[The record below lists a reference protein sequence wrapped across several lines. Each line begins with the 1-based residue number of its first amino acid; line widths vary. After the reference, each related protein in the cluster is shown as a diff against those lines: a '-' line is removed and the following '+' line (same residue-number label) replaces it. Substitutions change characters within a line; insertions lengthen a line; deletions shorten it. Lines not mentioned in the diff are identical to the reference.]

1 MSTAPGLPYRLLGKL
16 WKALGLSLRNK
27 DDPDWTIK
35 DAVTKSIQDG
45 ALKKKCR
52 RLKEAALSWGGLKSW
67 AAQAYLLAQEG
78 CRSESEF

>member
-16 WKALGLSLRNK
+16 WKTLGLSLRNK

-45 ALKKKCR
+45 TLKKKCG
-52 RLKEAALSWGGLKSW
+52 RLKQPPLVG
-67 AAQAYLLAQEG
+67 EG
-78 CRSESEF
+78 